1 MFRYLANILLTLL
14 FVVSTA
20 QAQDVIG
27 GRDLIWERAAYGS
40 VPGVT
45 HVVIRGLNPAIT
57 TTFEDASPEST
68 ALAIPVV
75 ALTTPYCASTDADDD
90 AADTGALTLSVT
102 VVTTAY
108 AEVTETVTL
117 DGLTSANLA
126 TANVLG
132 FNDLRVATAGS
143 TGGNEGV
150 IDCGNGTNTTGSAQF
165 AYATLGIFSATA
177 IPAAGAGDANVAQV
191 FQYIVPANHKL
202 VCRNPTVGS
211 TFATQA
217 SGITAAI
224 DGSTNLGL
232 LKRFWIMAIAQASMP
247 STEPNHIVF
256 PEKTYLKGKLAGT
269 TGTNTGPAYMA
280 MECLKINYGSAD
292 QKVF

>member
-20 QAQDVIG
+20 HAQDVIG
-27 GRDLIWERAAYGS
+27 GRDLIWERAAYGN

-45 HVVIRGLNPAIT
+45 HVVIQGWNPAIT
-57 TTFEDASPEST
+57 TTFEDVSPESS
-68 ALAIPVV
+68 AIAIPVA

-108 AEVTETVTL
+108 AEVTETLAT
-117 DGLTSANLA
+117 DGLTSAPLL

-150 IDCGNGTNTTGSAQF
+150 IDCGVGTNTAGSAAT
-165 AYATLGIFSATA
+165 AYVTLGVFSATA
-177 IPAAGAGDANVAQV
+177 VPAAGAGDANVARV

-202 VCRNPTVGS
+202 VCQNASVGS
-211 TFATQA
+211 VFATQA
-217 SGITAAI
+217 SGITAVI

-232 LKRFWIMAIAQASMP
+232 LRRFWIKNYAQAGLPVNSD
-247 STEPNHIVF
+247 ELLVF

-269 TGTNTGPAYMA
+269 TGTNTGPASMT
-280 MECLKINYGSAD
+280 MECLKIATSAD

>member
-1 MFRYLANILLTLL
+1 MKFLASLFSFLILNSALVL
-14 FVVSTA
+14 
-20 QAQDVIG
+20 AQDTVG

-45 HVVIRGLNPAIT
+45 HVVIQGVNHAIAA
-57 TTFEDASPEST
+57 TFEDASPEST
-68 ALAIPVV
+68 AIAIPVA

-102 VVTTAY
+102 VVTTDY
-108 AEVTETVTL
+108 VEVTET
-117 DGLTSANLA
+117 LA
-126 TANVLG
+126 TDGIASSALLTASVLG

-150 IDCGNGTNTTGSAQF
+150 IDCGVGTNTAGSAAT
-165 AYATLGIFSATA
+165 AYVTLGVFSATA
-177 IPAAGAGDANVAQV
+177 VPALGAGSANVAQV

-202 VCRNPTVGS
+202 VCQNVSVGS
-211 TFATQA
+211 VFATQA
-217 SGITAAI
+217 SGITAVI

-232 LKRFWIMAIAQASMP
+232 LKRFWMKSFAQAGLPVNSK
-247 STEPNHIVF
+247 ELLVF
-256 PEKTYLKGKLAGT
+256 PEKTYLKGKLAGP
-269 TGTNTGPAYMA
+269 TGSNTGPATMT
-280 MECLKINYGSAD
+280 MECLKIATSAD